1 MIYLTYEEYKS
12 IGGICDESAFNRFV
26 VRACGI
32 IDNATQNRI
41 TSDLLKDVAVA
52 EFTVK
57 YGENVIDIPID
68 EITSSVDVRIKA
80 CCRDLIEY
88 LSTNNEMQ
96 RQLSGESYSEG
107 AITQSFSYAT
117 KSNEDGNAE
126 VNRLLDDYL
135 SGITTSAG
143 VSLLYKGAAY

>member
-1 MIYLTYEEYKS
+1 MIYLTYEEYKN
-12 IGGICDESAFNRFV
+12 IGGICEEPTFNRLV

-68 EITSSVDVRIKA
+68 EITASVDSRIKA

-88 LSTNNEMQ
+88 LDANRETQ
-96 RQLSGESYSEG
+96 RRLSGESYSEG
-107 AITQSFSYAT
+107 AISQSFSY
-117 KSNEDGNAE
+117 SDRSNAE
-126 VNRLLDDYL
+126 SQEEIERLLEDYL
-135 SGITTSAG
+135 GSITTSTG
-143 VSLLYKGAAY
+143 VSLFYRGAAY

>member
-1 MIYLTYEEYKS
+1 MIYLTYEEYKN
-12 IGGICDESAFNRFV
+12 IGGICDEPAFNRFV

-41 TSDLLKDVAVA
+41 TSDLLKDVSVV

-57 YGENVIDIPID
+57 YGKNVIDIPID
-68 EITSSVDVRIKA
+68 KITSIVDARIKA

-88 LSTNNEMQ
+88 LDTNSETQ

-126 VNRLLDDYL
+126 IEKLLDDYL